1 MAAPSEPS
9 RTAIQLAE
17 RLIQLLDRG
26 GFSSTYKYAVLVA
39 LMDLCLE
46 LTSAT
51 GLPPEM
57 ITTRQLAE
65 KVIELYWLHCAP
77 YDSVRSVLRQSTGGD
92 ARTALIVR
100 HILQFRKTI
109 DPRQERSLSL
119 AQARAKSA
127 PGQYEGLVH
136 EIEWT
141 LIHMP
146 LPRLQLVG
154 RQEDTFLYEYG
165 FTRDTP
171 RGVVARYQRG
181 ESSSFDNRLN
191 LRPGV
196 SAALIALNGVLR
208 PLVYRSWALMVASM
222 NGLEKESQLENFL
235 FGSERISLL
244 PVRSALHELQGGR
257 CFYCDKSM
265 SPGCDVDH
273 FVPWSRHA
281 DNSIDNLV
289 AAHKPCNGRKSDYL
303 AAAEHVE
310 RWRERSAR
318 RAADLAAIAREKTW
332 ESQAERTF
340 SVARAIY
347 RMLPDDAR
355 LWQSGQSF
363 VLIEHPRIAQALA
376 A

>member
-1 MAAPSEPS
+1 MASPSESS

-17 RLIQLLDRG
+17 RLIQLLGRG
-26 GFSSTYKYAVLVA
+26 GFTATYKYAVLVA

-77 YDSVRSVLRQSTGGD
+77 YDSAHGVLRQSTGGD
-92 ARTALIVR
+92 AKPALIVR
-100 HILQFRKTI
+100 HILQFREAI
-109 DPRQERSLSL
+109 DPRRERSLSL
-119 AQARAKSA
+119 AQARAKA
-127 PGQYEGLVH
+127 GPGQYERLVR

-141 LIHMP
+141 LVHMP
-146 LPRLQLVG
+146 LPRLQFVG
-154 RQEDTFLYEYG
+154 KQEDAFLYEYS
-165 FTRDTP
+165 FTKETP
-171 RGVVARYQRG
+171 RGVVDRYQRG
-181 ESSSFDNRLN
+181 EGSSFDNRLN
-191 LRPGV
+191 LKPGV

-208 PLVYRSWALMVASM
+208 PLVYRSWAMMVASM
-222 NGLEKESQLENFL
+222 NGLQESRLEDFL
-235 FGSERISLL
+235 FGAERISLL
-244 PVRSALHELQGGR
+244 PVRAALHDLQGGR
-257 CFYCDKSM
+257 CFYCEKSM
-265 SPGCDVDH
+265 SPECHVDH

-289 AAHKPCNGRKSDYL
+289 AAHDHCNGRKSDYL

-318 RAADLAAIAREKTW
+318 HAALLAGIAREKTW

-363 VLIEHPRIAQALA
+363 VLIEHPRIAVALA